1 MARRK
6 KRLPVGIED
15 FKELIED
22 NYYFVDKTGFIAD
35 FMDNRAKVTLF
46 TRPRRF
52 GKTLTL
58 SMLLYFFSLENAAEN
73 RKLFSGLNIESA
85 GEEYMA
91 EQGTRPV
98 VFLSLKDVVAEN
110 FEDTLTKFV
119 DNMRRICNR
128 HTYLLSS
135 DKVTDDNKDY
145 FRQLMYGALP
155 AARLQS
161 ALVNFMQMLTAH
173 YGKNTVLLL
182 DEYDAPIIYA
192 VQNGFYDKCINFMR
206 GLLSSAFKTNPTLD
220 FAVLTG
226 VTRVSKESIF
236 SGLNHFKVCSTTFD
250 KFTALFGFTQD
261 EVTALMR
268 ENDMEDKLP
277 DVKKWYDGYQF
288 GKTEIYNPWSVIRF
302 IDAGGKLAAYWI
314 NVSGN
319 VILKDMLARVDSDR
333 REKLTAL
340 LNGGTVD
347 SPIEEGIVYSQ
358 IFTNRAA
365 LFTMLLTAGYLKA
378 IDTWQDEYYEEW
390 ARLKIPN
397 LEIWTAYRREIANYI
412 VPTNGEALLRDMT
425 NAMIGGNA
433 AKFAEYLTDVL
444 RDFVSYHDTA
454 SESFYHG
461 LLLGL
466 TIGLQGKYTV
476 ESNAESGYG
485 RFDIAFI
492 PAANRDLPGIVLEIK
507 IAKTED
513 ELKATAQKALAQIDD
528 KKYTAKLSAQGANV
542 VWRYGVAFCGKKVWL
557 VGE

>member
-1 MARRK
+1 
-6 KRLPVGIED
+6 
-15 FKELIED
+15 
-22 NYYFVDKTGFIAD
+22 
-35 FMDNRAKVTLF
+35 
-46 TRPRRF
+46 
-52 GKTLTL
+52 
-58 SMLLYFFSLENAAEN
+58 
-73 RKLFSGLNIESA
+73 
-85 GEEYMA
+85 
-91 EQGTRPV
+91 
-98 VFLSLKDVVAEN
+98 
-110 FEDTLTKFV
+110 
-119 DNMRRICNR
+119 
-128 HTYLLSS
+128 
-135 DKVTDDNKDY
+135 
-145 FRQLMYGALP
+145 
-155 AARLQS
+155 
-161 ALVNFMQMLTAH
+161 MQMLTAH

-192 VQNGFYDKCINFMR
+192 VQNGFYDECIDFMR
-206 GLLSSAFKTNPTLD
+206 GLLGAAFKTNPTLD

-236 SGLNHFKVCSTTFD
+236 SGLNHFEVHGVLSNR
-250 KFTALFGFTQD
+250 FTDVFGFTQA
-261 EVTALMR
+261 EVNEMAKHYET
-268 ENDMEDKLP
+268 ESKLP
-277 DVKKWYDGYQF
+277 DLKKWYDGYQF
-288 GKTEIYNPWSVIRF
+288 GQIEIYNPWSIVNF
-302 IDAGGKLAAYWI
+302 IKSDYKFRAYWI
-314 NVSGN
+314 NVSSNG
-319 VILKDMLARVDSDR
+319 ILKDMLARVDTDR

-365 LFTMLLTAGYLKA
+365 LFTMLLTTGYLKA

-412 VPTNGEALLRDMT
+412 VPSSGEALLRDMT
-425 NAMIGGNA
+425 NAMPCGNA

-466 TIGLQGKYTV
+466 TVGLQGKYTI

-492 PAANRDLPGIVLEIK
+492 PVANRDLPGIVLELK
-507 IAKTED
+507 IAKSED
-513 ELKATAQKALAQIDD
+513 ELQEAAQKALAQINA

-557 VGE
+557 AGE